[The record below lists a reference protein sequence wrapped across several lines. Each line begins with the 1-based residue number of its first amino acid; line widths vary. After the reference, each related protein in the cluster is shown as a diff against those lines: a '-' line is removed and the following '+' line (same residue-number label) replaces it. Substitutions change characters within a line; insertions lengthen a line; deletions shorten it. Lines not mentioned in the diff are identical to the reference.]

1 MKIFIKKISTN
12 EEEEI
17 LVKTHDTNA
26 PWVEYIKQVDRSQA
40 YIIGYKNERMHQI
53 ELKDVLYFESVDGKT
68 FLYTLKDVYSCK
80 NKLYELDNLPLF
92 FRASKAM
99 VVNSKKIKTIKPSL
113 SGRFEI
119 VLKNEE
125 KIMVNRHYVAI
136 LKEKLG
142 L

>member
-1 MKIFIKKISTN
+1 MKLIIKKILPS

-17 LVKTHDTNA
+17 FIKTHDENA
-26 PWVEYIKQVDRSQA
+26 DWVEYIKQMDRKEN
-40 YIIGYKNERMHQI
+40 YVIGYKNDRMHRI
-53 ELKDVLYFESVDGKT
+53 LLRDIYYFESVDGKT
-68 FLYTLKDVYSCK
+68 FVYTQGDVFHCK
-80 NKLYELDNLPLF
+80 NKLYELDTLPLF

-125 KIMVNRHYVAI
+125 KIMVNRHYVSI

-142 L
+142 I

>member
-17 LVKTHDTNA
+17 VVKTHDTNA

-125 KIMVNRHYVAI
+125 KIMVNRHYVSI

>member
-1 MKIFIKKISTN
+1 MKLWIKKIEPQ

-17 LVKTHDTNA
+17 IVKTHDVNA
-26 PWVEYIKQVDRSQA
+26 DWVEYIKQIDRKDN
-40 YIIGYKNERMHQI
+40 YIMGYKNERLHRI
-53 ELKDVLYFESVDGKT
+53 ALKDIFYFESVDGKT
-68 FLYTLKDVYSCK
+68 FLYTKDDTFFCK
-80 NKLYELDNLPLF
+80 NKLYELDTLPLF

-125 KIMVNRHYVAI
+125 KIMVNRHYVSI

-142 L
+142 I